1 MAFCFSSN
9 SFCFLLNSAMNF
21 SCAFLPSAF
30 SVIAFC
36 KSITATLPAF
46 SPAGPACAGAFAD
59 AVVGG
64 VAGGVGSCVAGGV
77 AGAAGAWASNAAG
90 NNRINM
96 TKLSFLI
103 SSSSLESSSN
113 RKFELMGRL
122 VDRERG
128 ARERPEKCVVD
139 TVRILGINDPEWRLD
154 DRQQN
159 LKLDARAAPDTGIRT
174 GQELH
179 RHRRKRAVTVRYLP
193 RQLPLLDHPR
203 VPCIEKRR

>member
-1 MAFCFSSN
+1 MAFCLSSN

-21 SCAFLPSAF
+21 SCAFSPSAF

-46 SPAGPACAGAFAD
+46 SPAGPAGAGAFA
-59 AVVGG
+59 GG
-64 VAGGVGSCVAGGV
+64 VAGGVGSCVAG
-77 AGAAGAWASNAAG
+77 AAGAWASSAAG
-90 NNRINM
+90 NNKINM
-96 TKLSFLI
+96 AKLSFLI
-103 SSSSLESSSN
+103 STSSLESSSN

-122 VDRERG
+122 VDGKRRSS
-128 ARERPEKCVVD
+128 ERPEKCVVD
-139 TVRILGINDPEWRLD
+139 TVRILGINDPERRPD

-159 LKLDARAAPDTGIRT
+159 LKLDARAAPDPGVRT

-179 RHRRKRAVTVRYLP
+179 RHRRKRSVVVRYLS

-203 VPCIEKRR
+203 VPCVEK

>member
-46 SPAGPACAGAFAD
+46 SPAGPAAAGAFA
-59 AVVGG
+59 GG
-64 VAGGVGSCVAGGV
+64 VAGGVGSVAG
-77 AGAAGAWASNAAG
+77 GAWASSAAG

-96 TKLSFLI
+96 AKLSFLI
-103 SSSSLESSSN
+103 STSSLESSSN
-113 RKFELMGRL
+113 RKFKLMGRL
-122 VDRERG
+122 VDGERR
-128 ARERPEKCVVD
+128 ACERPEKCVMD
-139 TVRILGINDPEWRLD
+139 PVRILGINDPERRPD
-154 DRQQN
+154 YRQQN

-179 RHRRKRAVTVRYLP
+179 RNRRKCAVTVRYLP

-203 VPCIEKRR
+203 VPGIEKRR